1 MLLLLLLLL
10 PFALAPAFALPT
22 RTSERTAQNQPQARQ
37 AGLGGYG
44 R

>member
-1 MLLLLLLLL
+1 MLSALTLELVFVL
-10 PFALAPAFALPT
+10 PAA
-22 RTSERTAQNQPQARQ
+22 TSERHCPYHPQARQ